1 MEKLPPPNIFVLKK
15 DEQSSLIIKACDFYE
30 ILIKAVIQK
39 PAVYALNIPETI
51 IKGFGLNT
59 SFLLHIDNGVLD
71 FSSLLSQHTLRK
83 FYKRCSFFKLENCPI
98 CICKN
103 LSPKNEEKCFIAN
116 TISECEKLWK
126 KHESIIIQRYLSTGP
141 EVIFKARIT
150 YNIARDQL
158 LGKLLW
164 KDRDKTFKIIKDEE
178 YSEEDISVN
187 EYLSDQM
194 KTLKEIFQIVS
205 FKAEVVEI
213 VADFIQN
220 IEGNWFFIQL
230 VSARFE
236 RLRKKIIAKKKLDF
250 DIEEQV
256 QITPESHRDELKEQ
270 ALKELELM
278 LSAPKKKNKKKKGLN
293 SFF

>member
-15 DEQSSLIIKACDFYE
+15 DEQSSLVIKACDFYE
-30 ILIKAVIQK
+30 ILVQAVIQK
-39 PAVYALNIPETI
+39 PGVYALNIPETI
-51 IKGFGLNT
+51 IKGFGLKT

-71 FSSLLSQHTLRK
+71 FSSQLSQHTLRK
-83 FYKRCSFFKLENCPI
+83 FYKRCSFFKLENCPL

-103 LSPKNEEKCFIAN
+103 LNQKNEEKCFIAN
-116 TISECEKLWK
+116 TISECENLWK
-126 KHESIIIQRYLSTGP
+126 KNESIIIQRYLSTGP

-150 YNIARDQL
+150 YSITRDQFQ
-158 LGKLLW
+158 GKLVW
-164 KDRDKTFKIIKDEE
+164 KDKDKTFKLIKDEE
-178 YSEEDISVN
+178 CNEEDISVN

-194 KTLKEIFQIVS
+194 KTLKEILQITS

-213 VADFIQN
+213 VADFVQN

-236 RLRKKIIAKKKLDF
+236 RLRKKIITKKKPESE
-250 DIEEQV
+250 IEEQI
-256 QITPESHRDELKEQ
+256 QITSESHRDELKEQ
-270 ALKELELM
+270 ALKDLELM
-278 LSAPKKKNKKKKGLN
+278 ISAPKKKNKKKKEMN